1 MLLFNVRTTV
11 SFTLG
16 KCEVGAISMDDVHKS
31 CVIGVETSME
41 GFAGKEGISWIKAY
55 KIRNKKNRY

>member
-31 CVIGVETSME
+31 CVIGVETSIE
-41 GFAGKEGISWIKAY
+41 GFAGKEGISGIKAY